1 MQRGIFCG
9 AQIILLR
16 TKQIMPAKNN
26 SMVDSYSISNNNNI
40 TTEFFNH
47 LFDICTNKPIGQ

>member
-26 SMVDSYSISNNNNI
+26 SKVDSYSISNNNII

-47 LFDICTNKPIGQ
+47 LFDICTNKPIDQ

>member
-26 SMVDSYSISNNNNI
+26 SKVDSYSISNNNII
-40 TTEFFNH
+40 TTEFINH

>member
-26 SMVDSYSISNNNNI
+26 SKVDSYSISNNNI
-40 TTEFFNH
+40 TTESFSI
-47 LFDICTNKPIGQ
+47 ICLTYVQTNQ